1 MKFAY
6 PYTDYDMKNISV
18 SSEIF
23 KDRYIINVKIKKSS
37 IKMFAG
43 KNSLIMDIRVINMN
57 DDDWPRF
64 YDTGKSIWKLIKI

>member
-1 MKFAY
+1 
-6 PYTDYDMKNISV
+6 
-18 SSEIF
+18 
-23 KDRYIINVKIKKSS
+23 
-37 IKMFAG
+37 MFAG